1 MQKLSKRLYFKH
13 EGEQYILYRGKH
25 AMLLRVEGDGLVVVD
40 HYGPEPD
47 QAELDR
53 LLKLTYKAFLFRD

>member
-1 MQKLSKRLYFKH
+1 MH
-13 EGEQYILYRGKH
+13 EGEHYILHRGKH
-25 AMLLRVEGDGLVVVD
+25 PMLLKVVGDGLVVVD